1 MKAGRVLRYGPPS
14 VITIDDVPRPSPGIG
29 QLLVRVEAAGVGN
42 WDALF
47 REGKSKLEPLPIILG
62 SDISG
67 TVEALGPDV
76 SGFKPGDEVYG
87 STNPQFS
94 GGYAE
99 YAVPMAGMI
108 ALKPRTLNFIEA
120 ASVPVVAITAWQT
133 LFEYANA
140 VAGQTVLIHGAA
152 GSVGAYAVQLARQ
165 AGLHIVATAG
175 SADLD
180 YVRGL
185 GAEKVLDYKQ
195 QRFEEL
201 LSGVDVVL
209 DTIGGA
215 TQEKSLRVLKPNGI
229 LVSIVSAVPEATQKE
244 YGVRAA
250 FFYAEVTTARL
261 NKITE
266 LIDSGKL
273 STDVGTV
280 LPLEEAQTAHE
291 MLAGAKK
298 HKRGKIV
305 LSIAH
310 RS

>member
-1 MKAGRVLRYGPPS
+1 MKAVRVLRYGPPS
-14 VITIDDVPRPSPGIG
+14 VIEIDDVPRPSPGPG

-47 REGKSKLEPLPIILG
+47 RKGESKLEPLPIILG

-67 TVEALGPDV
+67 TVEAVGPEV
-76 SGFKPGDEVYG
+76 SGFKAGDEVYG

-94 GGYAE
+94 GGQAE
-99 YAVPMAGMI
+99 YAVPLASMVAP
-108 ALKPRTLNFIEA
+108 KPKTLNFIEA
-120 ASVPVVAITAWQT
+120 ASVPVVAVTAWQM
-133 LFEYANA
+133 LFEYADSTA
-140 VAGQTVLIHGAA
+140 RQTVLIHGAA

-175 SADLD
+175 TADLD

-185 GAEKVLDYKQ
+185 GAEKVFDYRKE
-195 QRFEEL
+195 RFEES
-201 LSGVDVVL
+201 LSGVDIVL

-215 TQEKSLRVLKPNGI
+215 TQQKSARVLKRGGI
-229 LVSIVSAVPEATQKE
+229 LVSIVSAVPEATQKQ
-244 YGVRAA
+244 YGIRAA
-250 FFYAEVTTARL
+250 YFYAEVTTARL

-266 LIDSGKL
+266 LIDGGKL

-280 LPLEEAQTAHE
+280 LPLEQAQAAHE
-291 MLAGAKK
+291 MLAGAP

-305 LSIAH
+305 LNV
-310 RS
+310 RPR

>member
-1 MKAGRVLRYGPPS
+1 
-14 VITIDDVPRPSPGIG
+14 
-29 QLLVRVEAAGVGN
+29 LLVRVEAAGVGN

-47 REGKSKLEPLPIILG
+47 REGESKLEPLPIILG

-67 TVEALGPDV
+67 TVEALGPEV
-76 SGFKPGDEVYG
+76 SGFEPGDAVYG

-99 YAVPMAGMI
+99 YAVPLAGMI
-108 ALKPRTLNFIEA
+108 APKPGTLNFIEA
-120 ASVPVVAITAWQT
+120 ASVPVVAVTAWQM
-133 LFEYANA
+133 LFEYADA

-152 GSVGAYAVQLARQ
+152 GNVGAYAVQLARQ

-185 GAEKVLDYKQ
+185 GAEKVLDYRKEP
-195 QRFEEL
+195 FEASL
-201 LSGVDVVL
+201 TGVDIVL

-215 TQEKSLRVLKPNGI
+215 TQQKSLRVLKPGGI
-229 LVSIVSAVPEATQKE
+229 LVSIVSAVTEAAQKQF
-244 YGVRAA
+244 GVRAA

-261 NKITE
+261 KNITE
-266 LIDSGKL
+266 LIDSGKI

-280 LPLEEAQTAHE
+280 LPLEQAQAAHE
-291 MLAGAKK
+291 MLAGAP
-298 HKRGKIV
+298 HRRGKIV
-305 LSIAH
+305 LTVSGV
-310 RS
+310 

>member
-1 MKAGRVLRYGPPS
+1 MKAVRVLRYGPPS
-14 VITIDDVPRPSPGIG
+14 VIEINDVPRPSPGRG

-47 REGKSKLEPLPIILG
+47 REGTSRLEPLPIILG

-67 TVEALGPDV
+67 TVEALGPEV

-94 GGYAE
+94 GGQAE
-99 YAVPMAGMI
+99 YAVPLAGMM
-108 ALKPRTLNFIEA
+108 APKPKTLNFIDA
-120 ASVPVVAITAWQT
+120 ASVPVVAVTAWQM

-152 GSVGAYAVQLARQ
+152 GSVGAYAVQLASQ

-175 SADLD
+175 ARDLD

-185 GAEKVLDYKQ
+185 GAEKVFDYRKE
-195 QRFEEL
+195 RFEES

-215 TQEKSLRVLKPNGI
+215 TQEKSLRVLKPDGI
-229 LVSIVSAVPEATQKE
+229 LVSIVSAVPEAAQKQH
-244 YGVRAA
+244 GVRAA

-261 NKITE
+261 KKITA

-280 LPLEEAQTAHE
+280 LPLDQARTVHE
-291 MLAGAKK
+291 MLAGAP

-305 LSIAH
+305 LTVSA
-310 RS
+310 

>member
-1 MKAGRVLRYGPPS
+1 MKAGRVLRFGPPS
-14 VITIDDVPRPSPGIG
+14 VIEIDDVPRPSPGRG

-47 REGKSKLEPLPIILG
+47 REGESKLEPLPIILG

-67 TVEALGPDV
+67 TVEALGPEV
-76 SGFKPGDEVYG
+76 SGFEPGDAVYG

-99 YAVPMAGMI
+99 YAVPLAGMI
-108 ALKPRTLNFIEA
+108 APKPGTLNFIEA
-120 ASVPVVAITAWQT
+120 ASVPVVAVTAWQM
-133 LFEYANA
+133 LFEYADA

-152 GSVGAYAVQLARQ
+152 GNVGAYAVQLARQ

-185 GAEKVLDYKQ
+185 GAEKVLDYRKEP
-195 QRFEEL
+195 FEESL
-201 LSGVDVVL
+201 TGVDIVL

-215 TQEKSLRVLKPNGI
+215 TQQKSLRVLKPGGI
-229 LVSIVSAVPEATQKE
+229 LVSIVSAVTEAAQKQF
-244 YGVRAA
+244 GVRAA

-261 NKITE
+261 KNITE
-266 LIDSGKL
+266 LIDSGKI

-280 LPLEEAQTAHE
+280 LPLEQAQAAHE
-291 MLAGAKK
+291 MLAGAP
-298 HKRGKIV
+298 HRRGKIV
-305 LSIAH
+305 LTVSGL
-310 RS
+310 

>member
-1 MKAGRVLRYGPPS
+1 MKAVRVLRYGSPG
-14 VITIDDVPRPSPGIG
+14 VIEIDDVPRPSPGRG

-47 REGKSKLEPLPIILG
+47 REGKSILEPLPIILG
-62 SDISG
+62 SDVAG
-67 TVEALGPDV
+67 TVEAVGPEV
-76 SGFKPGDEVYG
+76 SGFKRGDEVYG

-94 GGYAE
+94 GGQAE
-99 YAVPMAGMI
+99 YAVPLAAMM

-120 ASVPVVAITAWQT
+120 ASVPVVAVTAWQM
-133 LFEYANA
+133 LFEYADA

-175 SADLD
+175 ARDLD

-185 GAEKVLDYKQ
+185 GAERVLDYKKE
-195 QRFEEL
+195 RFEESL
-201 LSGVDVVL
+201 AGVDIVL

-215 TQEKSLRVLKPNGI
+215 TQEKSLRVLKPGGI
-229 LVSIVSAVPEATQKE
+229 LVSIVSAVPEAAQKQ

-261 NKITE
+261 NKITA

-280 LPLEEAQTAHE
+280 LPLDQVRTAHE
-291 MLAGAKK
+291 MLAGAP

-305 LSIAH
+305 LIT
-310 RS
+310 

>member
-1 MKAGRVLRYGPPS
+1 MKAVRVLRYGSPG
-14 VITIDDVPRPSPGIG
+14 VIEIDDVPRPSPGRG

-47 REGKSKLEPLPIILG
+47 REGKSILEPLPIILG
-62 SDISG
+62 SDVAG
-67 TVEALGPDV
+67 TVEAVGPEV
-76 SGFKPGDEVYG
+76 SGFKRGDEVYG

-94 GGYAE
+94 GGQAE
-99 YAVPMAGMI
+99 YAVPLAAMM

-120 ASVPVVAITAWQT
+120 ASVPVVAVTAWQM
-133 LFEYANA
+133 LFEYADA

-175 SADLD
+175 ARDLD

-185 GAEKVLDYKQ
+185 GAERVLDYRKEP
-195 QRFEEL
+195 FEESL
-201 LSGVDVVL
+201 AGVDIVL

-215 TQEKSLRVLKPNGI
+215 TQENSLRVLRRDGI
-229 LVSIVSAVPEATQKE
+229 LVSIVSAVPEAALKQ
-244 YGVRAA
+244 YGVRGA
-250 FFYAEVTTARL
+250 FFYAEVTTPRL

-266 LIDSGKL
+266 LIDGGKL

-280 LPLEEAQTAHE
+280 LPLEQVRTAHE
-291 MLAGAKK
+291 MLAGAS

-305 LSIAH
+305 LSISA
-310 RS
+310 

>member
-1 MKAGRVLRYGPPS
+1 MKAARVLRYGPPS
-14 VITIDDVPRPSPGIG
+14 VIEIDDVPRPSPGRG

-67 TVEALGPDV
+67 TVEALGEDV

-94 GGYAE
+94 GGQAE
-99 YAVPMAGMI
+99 YAVPMAAMI
-108 ALKPRTLNFIEA
+108 APKPKTLNFIEA
-120 ASVPVVAITAWQT
+120 ASVPVVAVTAWQM
-133 LFEYANA
+133 LFEYADA
-140 VAGQTVLIHGAA
+140 VAGQIVLIHGAA

-175 SADLD
+175 SADLN

-185 GAEKVLDYKQ
+185 GAEKVFDYRKD
-195 QRFEEL
+195 RFEEL
-201 LSGVDVVL
+201 VSGVDIVL
-209 DTIGGA
+209 DTVGGV
-215 TQEKSLRVLKPNGI
+215 TQEKSLRVLKPGGI
-229 LVSIVSAVPEATQKE
+229 LVSIVSAVPEAAQKQF
-244 YGVRAA
+244 GVRAA

-261 NKITE
+261 KKITE
-266 LIDSGKL
+266 LIDGGQL

-280 LPLEEAQTAHE
+280 LPLEQAPAAHE
-291 MLAGAKK
+291 MLAGAP

-305 LSIAH
+305 LTVRAP
-310 RS
+310 

>member
-1 MKAGRVLRYGPPS
+1 MKAGRVLRFGPPS
-14 VITIDDVPRPSPGIG
+14 VIEIDDVPRPSPGRG

-47 REGKSKLEPLPIILG
+47 REGESKLEPLPIILG

-67 TVEALGPDV
+67 TVEALGPEV
-76 SGFKPGDEVYG
+76 SGFEPGDQVYG

-99 YAVPMAGMI
+99 YAVPLAGMI
-108 ALKPRTLNFIEA
+108 APKPRTLNFIEA
-120 ASVPVVAITAWQT
+120 ASVPVVAVTAWQM
-133 LFEYANA
+133 LFEYADA

-152 GSVGAYAVQLARQ
+152 GNVGAYAVQLARQ

-185 GAEKVLDYKQ
+185 GAETVLDYRKEP
-195 QRFEEL
+195 FEESL
-201 LSGVDVVL
+201 AGVDIVL

-215 TQEKSLRVLKPNGI
+215 TQQKSLRVLKPGGI
-229 LVSIVSAVPEATQKE
+229 LVSIVSAVSEATQKQF
-244 YGVRAA
+244 GVRAA

-261 NKITE
+261 KKITE
-266 LIDSGKL
+266 LIDSGKI

-280 LPLEEAQTAHE
+280 LPLEQAQAAHE
-291 MLAGAKK
+291 MLAGAP

-305 LSIAH
+305 LTV
-310 RS
+310 